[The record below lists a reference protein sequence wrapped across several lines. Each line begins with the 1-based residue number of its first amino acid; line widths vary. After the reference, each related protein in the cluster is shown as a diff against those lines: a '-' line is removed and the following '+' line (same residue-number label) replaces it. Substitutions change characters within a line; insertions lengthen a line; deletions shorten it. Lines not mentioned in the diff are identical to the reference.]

1 MNQGDLVWFAT
12 KIDTISGDVDEYSL
26 GILLDINSSKEFA
39 SIFYNRSIVRIWLK
53 NILSADYG

>member
-1 MNQGDLVWFAT
+1 MVWFAT
-12 KIDTISGDVDEYSL
+12 RIDTISGDVDEYSL